1 VASGDTGDHA
11 RGPRAGASVT
21 FVAFTGIHF
30 LFVPDGVGID
40 PKLF

>member
-1 VASGDTGDHA
+1 
-11 RGPRAGASVT
+11 VT

-30 LFVPDGVGID
+30 LFVPGGVGVD